1 MYFGVLGPLLVRTD
15 TGVPVAVPDTKVRVL
30 LLDLLANLGTPV
42 SADRLIEDLWG
53 SRPPRNATGTLQA
66 RVSQL
71 RSTLERAEAG
81 SRGLVRY
88 GPAGYML
95 EAEVVDSNV
104 FEGYA
109 RGGRLREALELW
121 RGTPYVEVLDHE
133 FARAAREHLEELYLT
148 VLERGDDV
156 LHRTTALVRERPLDE
171 RVHAVHLKALY
182 RAGRQHEALRA
193 YTDLR
198 AALSDELGAD
208 PGPELAGLHQAILR
222 HDPSLQPSPPLP
234 APLNPLVGRAD
245 TLAVVRQQ
253 LATNRLVTLVGPGGV
268 GKTRLALE
276 VGRGIGPTH
285 PESQAGGGDRL
296 ESAAGG
302 DGGARLEA
310 RVGGE
315 GGARLESEAG
325 GEGGARLESEAGGDS
340 GSGSGLESQ
349 VGGDGGARLES
360 EAGGDSGGRLEPRVG
375 GDGGARLEARV
386 GGEGG
391 ARPEARVGGEGGG
404 RLELGVG
411 RGGGGVWLVEL
422 AGVREGD
429 VLGALAG
436 VLGLRDEAGELL
448 PRLVDSLRVREVLLI
463 LDNCEHLEL
472 AELVQR
478 LLVAAPG
485 LRVLATSREALGV
498 PGELV
503 VEVPPLAPAAA
514 VELFQARAG
523 VTEDVTAICER
534 LDGIPLALELAATR
548 VRALGVQGLAERLD
562 DRFRLL
568 SGGKAGPERQRT
580 LRATIDWSWDLL
592 DAEERQMLRSLAV
605 HAGTFSLEAAA
616 QVSDLPEHV
625 LLALV
630 DKSLVVATDGRY
642 RLLESI
648 AAYSLEKLDNETTLR
663 QRHATYY
670 LQLAQQA
677 ELHGER
683 QREWLRRLDQ
693 EVQNFRLLPPSLE
706 LANAL
711 AWYWYLR
718 GRYGEARRTLDAALD
733 LPDQPPALRAR
744 AAVWLAGMT
753 ATDAHGTTAASDS
766 ALAAVGDDPDALWF
780 LTMTRWAYGDPG
792 VLMQRI
798 DRAITLFTERGD
810 RWGLAAALST
820 RAQLNIVHADLEAMQ
835 RDSRRSLAI
844 FDELDDDWGRLQATY
859 ALIVAAEISGDYPT
873 ATAYLE
879 DAVRHA
885 KDLGLWTEV
894 SFRTAGLGRIAMLTG
909 DYARADEL
917 HEQARQLAV
926 EQSNKSA
933 EEYAEVGLGLSAR
946 RQGRLDD
953 AERHFTKWLAWLEQV
968 GGTPGIGFINNQLGY
983 VAEQRGDLAEARR
996 LHERG
1001 LELGQR
1007 TGDKRAIALALE
1019 GLAGATED
1027 PGRALSLLA
1036 EAEALRQQVGVPLP
1050 SAERFDVERAIS
1062 RARR

>member
-15 TGVPVAVPDTKVRVL
+15 TGVQVAVPDTKVRVL

-42 SADRLIEDLWG
+42 SADRLIDDLWG
-53 SRPPRNATGTLQA
+53 SRPPRNAIGTLQA

-71 RSTLERAEAG
+71 RSTLERAEVG
-81 SRGLVRY
+81 SRGLVRH
-88 GPAGYML
+88 GPAGYTL
-95 EAEVVDSNV
+95 EAEVVESNI
-104 FEGYA
+104 FEEYV
-109 RGGRLREALELW
+109 RSGRLREALELW
-121 RGTPYVEVLDHE
+121 RGQPYAEVLDHE
-133 FARAAREHLEELYLT
+133 FARAAREHLEDLYLT

-156 LHRTTALVRERPLDE
+156 LQRTTALVRQRPLDE

-193 YTDLR
+193 YADLR

-208 PGPELAGLHQAILR
+208 PGPELTALHQAILR
-222 HDPSLQPSPPLP
+222 HDPSLQPSPTLP
-234 APLNPLVGRAD
+234 APLNPLVGRDD
-245 TLAVVRQQ
+245 TLAAVQEQ
-253 LATNRLVTLVGPGGV
+253 LTTNRLVTLVGPGGV

-276 VGRGIGPTH
+276 LGRGIG
-285 PESQAGGGDRL
+285 
-296 ESAAGG
+296 
-302 DGGARLEA
+302 
-310 RVGGE
+310 
-315 GGARLESEAG
+315 
-325 GEGGARLESEAGGDS
+325 
-340 GSGSGLESQ
+340 
-349 VGGDGGARLES
+349 
-360 EAGGDSGGRLEPRVG
+360 
-375 GDGGARLEARV
+375 
-386 GGEGG
+386 
-391 ARPEARVGGEGGG
+391 
-404 RLELGVG
+404 GV
-411 RGGGGVWLVEL
+411 RLVEL
-422 AGVREGD
+422 AALREGD
-429 VLGALAG
+429 VLEALASA
-436 VLGLRDEAGELL
+436 LELRDEAGELL
-448 PRLVDSLRVREVLLI
+448 GRLVDSLRVREILLI

-472 AELVQR
+472 ADLVQR

-485 LRVLATSREALGV
+485 VRVLATSREALGV

-514 VELFQARAG
+514 AELFQALAG
-523 VTEDVTAICER
+523 VTADVTAICER

-548 VRALGVQGLAERLD
+548 VRGLGVQGLAERLD

-592 DAEERQMLRSLAV
+592 DADERQMLRSLAV

-648 AAYSLEKLDNETTLR
+648 AAYSLEKLDDETTLR

-683 QREWLRRLDQ
+683 QRGWLHRLDL
-693 EVQNFRLLPPSLE
+693 EVANFRLLPPSLE

-711 AWYWYLR
+711 PWYWYLR
-718 GRYGEARRTLDAALD
+718 GRYGEARRTLAAALD
-733 LPDQPPALRAR
+733 LPGQPPVLRAR

-753 ATDAHGTTAASDS
+753 ATDAHGTDVAAAGDS

-792 VLMQRI
+792 VLMERI
-798 DRAITLFTERGD
+798 DRAITLFTERDD

-820 RAQLNIVHADLEAMQ
+820 RAQLNIVHADLPAMQ
-835 RDSRRSLAI
+835 RDSRRSLTL

-885 KDLGLWTEV
+885 QDLGLWTEV

-917 HEQARQLAV
+917 HEQARRLAV

-946 RQGRLDD
+946 RQVRLDD

-968 GGTPGIGFINNQLGY
+968 GGTPGIGFITNQLGY
-983 VAEQRGDLAEARR
+983 IAEQRGDLAEARR

-1001 LELGQR
+1001 LELAHR

-1027 PGRALSLLA
+1027 PDRALSLLA
-1036 EAEALRQQVGVPLP
+1036 EASALRRQVGVPLP
-1050 SAERFDVERAIS
+1050 PAERFDVERAIS